1 MITANDVL
9 TVLRSNYD
17 TSEYPDEELIPCCD
31 IGLEWVNSHLK
42 SDASDNNPLITRTA
56 AAIAHYHFF
65 VRTLCEPEKYESYKV
80 GDITINNN
88 PSKALEREVLLRD
101 TAIAEA
107 ASILVDGGFYC
118 RGN

>member
-17 TSEYPDEELIPCCD
+17 TVDYPDEELLSCCD
-31 IGLEWVNSHLK
+31 IGLRWVNARLR
-42 SDASDNNPLITRTA
+42 SDTADDEPLIARTA
-56 AAIAHYHFF
+56 AAVAHYHFF
-65 VRTLCEPEKYESYKV
+65 VRTLCEPEKYETYRV

-88 PSKALEREVLLRD
+88 PSKALERETLLRD

-118 RGN
+118 RGY

>member
-17 TSEYPDEELIPCCD
+17 TADYPNEELIPCCD
-31 IGLEWVNSHLK
+31 AGLEWVNSRLK
-42 SDASDNNPLITRTA
+42 SDTQAEDSLIARTA

-65 VRTLCEPEKYESYKV
+65 VRTLCEPEKYESYRV
-80 GDITINNN
+80 GDISITNN
-88 PSKALEREVLLRD
+88 PSKALERETLLRD

-107 ASILVDGGFYC
+107 SSILIDGGFYC
-118 RGN
+118 CGY

>member
-17 TSEYPDEELIPCCD
+17 TVDYPDEELLSCCD
-31 IGLEWVNSHLK
+31 VGLKWVNARLR
-42 SDASDNNPLITRTA
+42 SDAADDDPLITHTA
-56 AAIAHYHFF
+56 AAVAHYHFF
-65 VRTLCEPEKYESYKV
+65 VRTLCEPEKYETYRV
-80 GDITINNN
+80 GDITININ
-88 PSKALEREVLLRD
+88 PSKALERETLLRD

-118 RGN
+118 RGY

>member
-17 TSEYPDEELIPCCD
+17 TADFPDEELISCCD
-31 IGLEWVNSHLK
+31 IGLEWVNARLR
-42 SDASDNNPLITRTA
+42 SDASDTDPLITRTA
-56 AAIAHYHFF
+56 AAVAHYHFF

-88 PSKALEREVLLRD
+88 PTKALERETLLRD

-107 ASILVDGGFYC
+107 AAILVDGGFYC
-118 RGN
+118 RGY

>member
-17 TSEYPDEELIPCCD
+17 TADFPDEELIPCCD
-31 IGLEWVNSHLK
+31 IGLEWVNARLR
-42 SDASDNNPLITRTA
+42 SDAPDTDPLITRTA
-56 AAIAHYHFF
+56 AAVAHYHFF
-65 VRTLCEPEKYESYKV
+65 VRTLCEPEKYESYRV

-88 PSKALEREVLLRD
+88 PTKALERETLLRD

-107 ASILVDGGFYC
+107 AAILVDGGFYC
-118 RGN
+118 RGY